1 MFTLDPIVDFM
12 LRGGLAAIF
21 AMAAWH
27 KLRDRATFEG
37 QLAAYD
43 ILPENLVH
51 PVARAV
57 PLIEAAL
64 VLFVLMRSEHAS
76 VAAASLFLIY
86 AIAIGYN
93 LARGRRDIDCGCGGP
108 DGKQVLHPA
117 LVARNLVLMAGALA
131 LSWPVEPRALGIA
144 DYAIAAL
151 AALALVGVYVAFNTV
166 VANFSGT
173 DRLRR

>member
-1 MFTLDPIVDFM
+1 M

-64 VLFVLMRSEHAS
+64 VLFLLMRSDHAS

-117 LVARNLVLMAGALA
+117 LVIRNLVLMMGALA
-131 LSWPVEPRALGIA
+131 LSWPVATRALGWA
-144 DYAIAAL
+144 DYAIAGL
-151 AALALVGVYVAFNTV
+151 AALALTAVYVAFNTV

-173 DRLRR
+173 DRLR